1 MNQISLV
8 SAMSETIDRRIC
20 FIFTLIFQPLFLV
33 SGLNLSSDIC
43 RLAMMDGND
52 LISKGTIDQEDLVC
66 EQSQKEMFGSPKKS
80 NDETKELVNDLQSSS
95 LAFVSK
101 PPDTHYICFIPTI
114 SGLDWTRAAHSYAGQ
129 RPRRVSSCFP
139 RLHLSSPRTRVTRL
153 VWVLSSRGFSNF
165 RRGLQKQG
173 NGRIVSFLSS
183 VTSHSLFDCTIFRRQ
198 A

>member
-1 MNQISLV
+1 
-8 SAMSETIDRRIC
+8 MSETIDRRIC

-52 LISKGTIDQEDLVC
+52 LISKGTIDQED
-66 EQSQKEMFGSPKKS
+66 GPPKKS
-80 NDETKELVNDLQSSS
+80 YEETKELVNDLQSSS

-165 RRGLQKQG
+165 QRGLQKQG
-173 NGRIVSFLSS
+173 NERIVSFLSS
-183 VTSHSLFDCTIFRRQ
+183 VTSHSLFDCTIFRQQ
-198 A
+198 AWLGRKGLAWPYRAGEG

>member
-52 LISKGTIDQEDLVC
+52 LISKGTIDQED
-66 EQSQKEMFGSPKKS
+66 GPPKKS
-80 NDETKELVNDLQSSS
+80 YEETKELVNDLQSSS